1 MPTASTT
8 KPWFKDWT
16 YYLCPGPRRRFTAE
30 EMARGGQQP
39 WPQGIDQYVSVS
51 TSLVVLQ
58 GGVFQWR
65 AALWVIAALGVLG
78 CTLLGLWVAR
88 KLWRR
93 PTRLRLN
100 LSTLLGGLAFLA
112 TMISVERLGDFSR
125 PERIGIALSFGLA
138 FVMMASAWW
147 FLTMYREQQI
157 ESRLAELDAQ
167 DEQLRLQRRLA
178 TAQIHPHFV
187 FNTLASLT
195 HWVETGD
202 ARAAPLL
209 REFNAYLRATLPMF
223 ERESQPL
230 REELELV
237 RHYLAI
243 MQARLGNRLQWQIDC
258 EGEGDL
264 PLPPGSLLTLV
275 ENAITHGIEPALRG
289 GRVTVRCRRETGR
302 LLIEVE
308 DSGEGLQQP
317 VAEGL
322 GLTNTRERLLAQYP
336 GAQLRLSANL
346 EGGCTAQMEIPA

>member
-1 MPTASTT
+1 MPANPPVTATAE
-8 KPWFKDWT
+8 PWYRDWT
-16 YYLCPGPRRRFTAE
+16 YYLCPGPRRRFTAD
-30 EMARGGQQP
+30 EMARGGKQP

-51 TSLVVLQ
+51 TSLVVIQ

-88 KLWRR
+88 KLWRS
-93 PTRLRLN
+93 PTRKRLN
-100 LSTLLGGLAFLA
+100 LSSLFAGLAFLA
-112 TMISVERLGDFSR
+112 TMIGVDRLGDFSR

-157 ESRLAELDAQ
+157 DSRLAELDAQ

-243 MQARLGNRLQWQIDC
+243 MQARLGERLQWQVDC
-258 EGEGDL
+258 A
-264 PLPPGSLLTLV
+264 T
-275 ENAITHGIEPALRG
+275 EPALA
-289 GRVTVRCRRETGR
+289 RV
-302 LLIEVE
+302 
-308 DSGEGLQQP
+308 
-317 VAEGL
+317 L
-322 GLTNTRERLLAQYP
+322 GWT
-336 GAQLRLSANL
+336 
-346 EGGCTAQMEIPA
+346 

>member
-1 MPTASTT
+1 MLSTPSS

-30 EMARGGQQP
+30 EMARGGQQR
-39 WPQGIDQYVSVS
+39 WPPGIDQYVSVS
-51 TSLVVLQ
+51 TGLVVLQ
-58 GGVFQWR
+58 GGLFQWR
-65 AALWVIAALGVLG
+65 AALWVVAALGVLG

-88 KLWRR
+88 KLWRN

-100 LSTLLGGLAFLA
+100 LSSLFAGLAFLA
-112 TMISVERLGDFSR
+112 TMISVDQFGNFSR

-147 FLTMYREQQI
+147 FLAMYREQQI
-157 ESRLAELDAQ
+157 ESRLAELDAL

-195 HWVETGD
+195 HWVETQD

-243 MQARLGNRLQWQIDC
+243 MQARLGERLHWQIDC
-258 EGEGDL
+258 DAEPAL
-264 PLPPGSLLTLV
+264 QLPPGSLLTLV
-275 ENAITHGIEPALRG
+275 ENAITHGIEPSLRG
-289 GRVTVRCRRETGR
+289 GKVTVRCMRESGR

-317 VAEGL
+317 VTEGL
-322 GLTNTRERLLAQYP
+322 GLSNTRERLLTLYP
-336 GAQLRLSANL
+336 GAQLRLNPNL